1 MFYKEEEIKKMGDEE
16 LIEHLKNSIES
27 WHSWSNSSDGSDGA
41 CYYMQVA
48 PLEDEAIERGL
59 IKSWKDVEE

>member
-1 MFYKEEEIKKMGDEE
+1 MFYSKEKIKEMSNEE
-16 LIEHLKNSIES
+16 LIKHLKISIES

-59 IKSWKDVEE
+59 IESWRDLEK